1 MWFVGYISVHDVY
14 LFTIEALHTKLEGVI
29 LHYVY
34 VSKESLLNFTGVV
47 YSLLL
52 KVSCFAWLEKKQ
64 KKFTKI
70 YFLRFFMVSL
80 IHFQFLLFFLF
91 SLCYYSCFC
100 KFKVCFLH
108 CVKSVTIR
116 GFSGHIFLDSDW
128 IRRDTEYVSVFRPNA
143 GKWEPEKLQI
153 QTFLRCVNATQ
164 VSCPVIIK
172 GMIKGIL

>member
-1 MWFVGYISVHDVY
+1 MFAIAVWLWFFLSVYCCLWFVGYISIHDVY
-14 LFTIEALHTKLEGVI
+14 LFTIEVLHTKLEGVI

-34 VSKESLLNFTGVV
+34 VSKESLFNFTDVV

-116 GFSGHIFLDSDW
+116 SFSGPYFPGFGLNTERYRVCLRIPSECGKMGTGKTPNTDIFTL
-128 IRRDTEYVSVFRPNA
+128 
-143 GKWEPEKLQI
+143 
-153 QTFLRCVNATQ
+153 C
-164 VSCPVIIK
+164 
-172 GMIKGIL
+172 